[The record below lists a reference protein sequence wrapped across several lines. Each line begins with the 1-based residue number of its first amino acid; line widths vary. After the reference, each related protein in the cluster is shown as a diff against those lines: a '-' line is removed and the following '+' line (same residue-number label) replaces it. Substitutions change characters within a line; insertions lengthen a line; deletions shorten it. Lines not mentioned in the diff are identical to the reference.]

1 MTAYATYATR
11 KTRSENGV
19 QPKKEIQI
27 FVTGEND
34 KDKVF
39 FKELTPLIKS
49 LAKIK
54 NIEFGEISESNF
66 YTCVS
71 NNLKILIPSSDL
83 VDIKSEIER
92 LTKEKAK
99 YVNSTVGIE
108 SRLSNEEFVK
118 NAPGHIV
125 VADEQKLK
133 ELKIQISKIEEQI
146 KNFSN

>member
-1 MTAYATYATR
+1 M
-11 KTRSENGV
+11 
-19 QPKKEIQI
+19 
-27 FVTGEND
+27 
-34 KDKVF
+34 
-39 FKELTPLIKS
+39 TPLIKS

-54 NIEFGEISESNF
+54 NSEFGEISESNF
-66 YTCVS
+66 YMCVS

-125 VADEQKLK
+125 VADEQRLK

-146 KNFSN
+146 KNFSS